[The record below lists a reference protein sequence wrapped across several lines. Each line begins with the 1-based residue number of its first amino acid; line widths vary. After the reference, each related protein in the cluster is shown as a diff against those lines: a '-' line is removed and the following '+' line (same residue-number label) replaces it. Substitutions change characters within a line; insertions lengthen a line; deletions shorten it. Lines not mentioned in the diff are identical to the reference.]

1 MNTVKGIIRQLK
13 IKSKSLNEEVRFL
26 SGGNQQKVVIG
37 KWLIYDPD
45 ILIMDEPTIGVDVG
59 AKSEIIEIIKK
70 MAEEGKGVIVISSE
84 LNELLA
90 VSDRII
96 VMSRGKMVK
105 ELQREEIENE
115 EELQRAIQTA

>member
-1 MNTVKGIIRQLK
+1 
-13 IKSKSLNEEVRFL
+13 
-26 SGGNQQKVVIG
+26 
-37 KWLIYDPD
+37 
-45 ILIMDEPTIGVDVG
+45 
-59 AKSEIIEIIKK
+59 

>member
-70 MAEEGKGVIVISSE
+70 WQKKGKA
-84 LNELLA
+84 LLLF
-90 VSDRII
+90 R
-96 VMSRGKMVK
+96 R
-105 ELQREEIENE
+105 N
-115 EELQRAIQTA
+115 